1 MCIGQKG
8 GEKKRKREKEGEKKR
23 ERKRDN
29 IRKGKK
35 GYDQGKRDGYYNLF
49 TKSKVTY

>member
-1 MCIGQKG
+1 MHCT
-8 GEKKRKREKEGEKKR
+8 KRGREKCNIRKGKKR
-23 ERKRDN
+23 ERKRDD

-49 TKSKVTY
+49 KKSTVTY